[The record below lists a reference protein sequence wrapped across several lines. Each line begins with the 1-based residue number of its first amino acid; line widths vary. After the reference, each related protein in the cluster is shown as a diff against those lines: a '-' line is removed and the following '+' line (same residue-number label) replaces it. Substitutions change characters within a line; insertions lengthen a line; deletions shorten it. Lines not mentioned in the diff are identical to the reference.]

1 MGNVKTM
8 IRQRELQRLFPTI
21 EKQKEEIRGLV
32 EECELS
38 LGFVMGTLN
47 DIKRMLK
54 LKVKPEKK

>member
-8 IRQRELQRLFPTI
+8 IRQSELQRLFPTI
-21 EKQKEEIRGLV
+21 EKQKGEIRGLV

-38 LGFVMGTLN
+38 LGFVMGTLD
-47 DIKRMLK
+47 DIKKMLK